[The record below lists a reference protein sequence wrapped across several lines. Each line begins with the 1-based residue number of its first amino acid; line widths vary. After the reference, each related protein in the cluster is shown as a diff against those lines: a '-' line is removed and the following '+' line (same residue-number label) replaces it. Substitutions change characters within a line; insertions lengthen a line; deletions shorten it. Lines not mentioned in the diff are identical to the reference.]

1 MAESSPIAPASTF
14 VVQLWHEWSAA
25 GFRWRGWIEHV
36 QSGKR
41 AAFLE
46 FDDMLDFIRRFA
58 AMPSDLSQPARE
70 DN

>member
-1 MAESSPIAPASTF
+1 MTESPPITPASTF

-25 GFRWRGWIEHV
+25 GFRWHGWIKHV
-36 QSGKR
+36 QSGTR

-46 FDDMLDFIRRFA
+46 FDDMLDFVRRFA